1 MKKTFGPETKL
12 GKRRTTLASPPDVGG
27 IDFTAALVERE
38 PITVIV
44 STKGWIRALKGHV
57 ADLSGVAFKGDDRT
71 TGAKGTAT
79 FRAKAGKATVTKTGY
94 TKATRKVKT

>member
-1 MKKTFGPETKL
+1 QAQIRAVKKTFGPETKL

-57 ADLSGVAFKGDDRT
+57 ADLSGVTFKGDDTLKIAFPTET
-71 TGAKGTAT
+71 TQK
-79 FRAKAGKATVTKTGY
+79 
-94 TKATRKVKT
+94 